1 MIPLVSAATRQAI
14 EAVLNDRWPG
24 EWRPARDGEATP
36 AGEGNNA
43 CWRLDASPGEH
54 GHENVDFVWLCV
66 DGDFPLSRM
75 RIFAPGA
82 SAPGAPAWPH
92 VEDMARLCL
101 GPLPL
106 DIESHV
112 RFAVQDAF
120 AILGMHEAT
129 RANEFAREFIPY
141 WDRHVGRIPEA
152 RSLISP
158 GGQSRP
164 IVWAPWGQSF
174 MFAEDNATIEHWF
187 AQGGYQLG
195 AVRHTRLIRLDHAP
209 APDAYPNTG
218 ADILAL
224 DPLVR
229 NLCQTRDPVP
239 VLLEV
244 STPAGMVQVAVVIL
258 PPDVA
263 GLPKNRRHPVR
274 NERRDAVFG
283 PAPVSRMTV
292 IRQDHAWVHGRNH
305 NKDAAELAQMCVGI
319 IGCGALGSEVARL
332 LASAGV
338 GQFVFIDKDRLESA
352 NTTRHALGATFVG
365 QWKTTALAKAI
376 GQQFPHLAKAVTHHH
391 AFESLKAEALDE
403 LASCNLILVAGVDAL
418 AIVRIA
424 RWRDSLNAPPPLI
437 IAWVEEFAC
446 TGHAMLLSPGLT
458 AETFLDD
465 GGRPKSN
472 LTSNWPTAV
481 ASVVPAGCGSSFQ
494 PYTATDML
502 GTVQTTTRLALD
514 ALLGDAQAPIHRIW
528 LGDRRVPEGLGATIS
543 QTFDGA
549 FREIDAP

>member
-1 MIPLVSAATRQAI
+1 MIPLVSAPTRETI

-24 EWRPARDGEATP
+24 EWRSALDGETTP

-82 SAPGAPAWPH
+82 SVLGAPAWPH

-106 DIESHV
+106 DIQSHV
-112 RFAVQDAF
+112 RVAVQNAF
-120 AILGMHEAT
+120 AILGMDEGSRT
-129 RANEFAREFIPY
+129 NEFAREFSSY
-141 WDRHVGRIPEA
+141 WDRHVGKIPEA
-152 RSLISP
+152 RSLITP
-158 GGQSRP
+158 GGLSRS
-164 IVWAPWGQSF
+164 IVWAPWGRSF
-174 MFAEDNATIEHWF
+174 IFAEDNATIEHWF
-187 AQGGYQLG
+187 AQGCYRLD

-209 APDAYPNTG
+209 APDTYPNTG
-218 ADILAL
+218 AEIFAL

-229 NLCQTRDPVP
+229 NLCQTRAPVP
-239 VLLEV
+239 ILLEV
-244 STPAGMVQVAVVIL
+244 PTPGMVQVAVVIR

-263 GLPKNRRHPVR
+263 GLSKNRRYPVR
-274 NERRDAVFG
+274 EERRDAVFG
-283 PAPVSRMTV
+283 PAPVIRMKV
-292 IRQDHAWVHGRNH
+292 MRQDHTWVHGRDH
-305 NKDAAELAQMCVGI
+305 NRDATKLAQMVVGI

-332 LASAGV
+332 LAAAGV
-338 GQFVFIDKDRLESA
+338 GQFVFVDKDRLESA
-352 NTTRHALGATFVG
+352 NTTRHALGATYVG
-365 QWKTTALAKAI
+365 QWKATALAKAI
-376 GQQFPHLAKAVTHHH
+376 GQQFPHLAKAATHHY
-391 AFESLKAEALDE
+391 AFETLATEALNE
-403 LASCNLILVAGVDAL
+403 LASCDLILGAGVDAL
-418 AIVRIA
+418 AITRIA
-424 RWRDSLNAPPPLI
+424 RWRDSLSGPPPLI

-446 TGHAMLLSPGLT
+446 AGHAMLLSPGLT

-472 LTSNWPTAV
+472 LTSNWPAAL
-481 ASVVPAGCGSSFQ
+481 ASIVPAGCGSSFQ

-502 GTVQTTTRLALD
+502 GTVQTTTRLVLD
-514 ALLGDAQAPIHRIW
+514 ALLGNAQAPMHRIW
-528 LGDRRVPEGLGATIS
+528 LGDRRVPEERGATIS
-543 QTFDGA
+543 QFFDGA